1 MPRMLRLLERSVE
14 WLSYGTLACLIAVS
28 FIQIVCRYIFNSALS
43 WPEEVG
49 RYLFVAVAFLGAA
62 LTMRRGGHL
71 RVDILLT
78 YASPQ
83 VKRAL
88 NTLTYACSAAYCSVC
103 TWISLEMVFEIKDMG
118 QTATSIDLP
127 VYLTWIPIPLG
138 CLLMTVYALL
148 HVYALVS
155 GSTLL
160 SDSRA
165 DYL

>member
-1 MPRMLRLLERSVE
+1 MLRILRLLERSVE

-28 FIQIVCRYIFNSALS
+28 FIQIVCRYIFNNALS

-49 RYLFVAVAFLGAA
+49 RYLFIAVAFLGAA

-78 YASPQ
+78 YTSLR
-83 VKRAL
+83 VNHVL
-88 NTLTYACSAAYCSVC
+88 NILTYAVSAAYCSTC

-127 VYLTWIPIPLG
+127 IYLTWIPIPLG

-148 HVYALVS
+148 HVYALLT

-160 SDSRA
+160 A
-165 DYL
+165 DPEEHA